1 MKIYVFCGILHMAV
15 KNRKEIMVIIMK
27 NAKITRKITQGM
39 YILSTQ
45 GAGCVVD
52 AVSQV
57 SGGEEPL
64 IAVAVM
70 KKNFTNEQMHR
81 ERTFAL
87 SVLGVDGDHSLI
99 KTFGFCSSRDRNKFE
114 GVDTLTIEGVPVIRN
129 SLGYMVCEKT
139 AEIENETHTLFIGK
153 MTEGDVFSDG
163 EAMSYGYYQQHKE
176 ELLQVKTPSG
186 KTAWVCSVCGYVYE
200 GETLPDGFTCPVCGV
215 GASLFVRK

>member
-1 MKIYVFCGILHMAV
+1 
-15 KNRKEIMVIIMK
+15 MK

-39 YILSTQ
+39 YILSTK

-99 KTFGFCSSRDRNKFE
+99 KTFGFSSSRDRNKFE
-114 GVDTLTIEGVPVIRN
+114 GIDTLIQDGVPVIRN

-139 AEIENETHTLFIGK
+139 AEIENDTHTLFIGK

-163 EAMSYGYYQQHKE
+163 EPMSYGYYQQHKE

-186 KTAWVCSVCGYVYE
+186 KTVWVCSVCGYVYE